1 MMKAAE
7 KAHEAVQLAQ
17 KTLQQTLKE
26 GGSTAAGQ
34 RLCNRSTN
42 DLHGRLP
49 DAPSSFLCRSLI
61 LASSVCGALAA
72 LSPLSSSHTHRQ

>member
-1 MMKAAE
+1 VLTAVPPAETELMMKAAE

-34 RLCNRSTN
+34 WRL
-42 DLHGRLP
+42 
-49 DAPSSFLCRSLI
+49 
-61 LASSVCGALAA
+61 
-72 LSPLSSSHTHRQ
+72 Q